1 MRQDEELA
9 AAGGLIR
16 DQKGRWIVG
25 FNRYLGNCTVTE
37 VELWDILDRL
47 TLILDRRFERILIQ
61 TDSLETANAIQEG
74 AFRIS
79 NSTLLKRIHQILTK
93 VKQ

>member
-1 MRQDEELA
+1 
-9 AAGGLIR
+9 
-16 DQKGRWIVG
+16 
-25 FNRYLGNCTVTE
+25 RYLGNCTVTK

-61 TDSLETANAIQEG
+61 TDSLEAANAIQEG

-79 NSTLLKRIHQILTK
+79 NSTLLKRIHQIKINIFPGKKTQWQIVLSK
-93 VKQ
+93 